1 MSSDRLFDKLI
12 IYVDNMH
19 LYSILSAHLILPM
32 EYDFR
37 KEPLSNRCVSFLLP
51 DSILVFKEPLKKE
64 VFDNNYN
71 PEKMIFPIALELD
84 LNISEIS
91 KLDVSLINLSAE
103 GIKRGARN
111 GRLAD
116 LLRENYDAAIF
127 SGVIPFSKVAT
138 IVFRNED
145 ERKHFLNISSSYS
158 NVFVPIE
165 KTKVDENFFNGTL
178 ALSITDIE
186 SIHYDRHIFHDRKD
200 VKRLDKIRS
209 FLFFMLVPRRVISRS
224 DFVEW
229 NMDKAVLE
237 MLCDSF
243 SGKKKSKA
251 LQHRDD
257 PVKLLNLKF
266 EGDKYSLE
274 NSLRSRTL
282 AYPAE
287 PGPLG
292 TLNLKDILS
301 FLLTG
306 EQEDDRVL
314 AHILSCTNE
323 KNFFNNFVFIKLA
336 EYLIKL
342 NGDLMRDKEKEEI
355 IDMMLKNIKED
366 IQSYI
371 KDEEGVN
378 YVEIDRLKNIYISI
392 FQSLKE
398 AVKNRKKY
406 KDILNEIPQDS
417 DFNVVRSFTIF
428 LNEKDLIPAELDSR
442 LKSIAEAVDQ
452 EDILLKKYVLIFS
465 SLERGFH
472 YLLGKEQKKLDTQIK
487 IVDICLSRV
496 DDKKWPFYLELKKEK
511 PCYAWDDGKGMLLV
525 KSDLYTLPVAR
536 IISAF
541 ELLQIQISEI
551 LKQRDG
557 LQKIKDTVNSLIKN
571 ILFIRESY
579 LGDVEFLIKAPIE
592 INGKSRII
600 HDGQYTKVDP
610 LNGQLSFSF
619 SSRPEVNLKSQ
630 VMERVKTE
638 MEAGNPQ
645 YVYNIIRDLMPLK
658 GTVLKTVKVLMGI
671 EDARQSH

>member
-1 MSSDRLFDKLI
+1 
-12 IYVDNMH
+12 
-19 LYSILSAHLILPM
+19 M

-37 KEPLSNRCVSFLLP
+37 KEPLSNRCISFLLP
-51 DSILVFKEPLKKE
+51 DSYLIFKEPLKKE
-64 VFDNNYN
+64 LFDKNYN

-84 LNISEIS
+84 LNVSEVS

-103 GIKRGARN
+103 GIKGGARN
-111 GRLAD
+111 GRLAE
-116 LLRENYDAAIF
+116 LLKENYDAAVF

-165 KTKVDENFFNGTL
+165 KTKIDESYFNGTL
-178 ALSITDIE
+178 GLSITDIE
-186 SIHYDRHIFHDRKD
+186 SIHYDRHIFHDRKE
-200 VKRLDKIRS
+200 VKKLDKIRS
-209 FLFFMLVPRRVISRS
+209 FLFFMLFPSRVISRS

-229 NMDKAVLE
+229 SMDKAVFE

-243 SGKKKSKA
+243 PVKKKSKA
-251 LQHRDD
+251 LQHQDD

-282 AYPAE
+282 VYPAD

-292 TLNLKDILS
+292 TLSLKEILS
-301 FLLTG
+301 FLLTC
-306 EQEDDRVL
+306 EQEEDPVL
-314 AHILSCTNE
+314 AHILAGTNE

-371 KDEEGVN
+371 KDEERVN
-378 YVEIDRLKNIYISI
+378 YVEIDRLKNLYISI

-406 KDILNEIPQDS
+406 KDILSEIPQDT

-442 LKSIAEAVDQ
+442 LKSLSEAGDPGDV
-452 EDILLKKYVLIFS
+452 LLKKYVLIFS

-487 IVDICLSRV
+487 MVDICLTKV

-511 PCYAWDDGKGMLLV
+511 PCYGWDDGKGMLLV

-551 LKQRDG
+551 LKHKDG
-557 LQKIKDTVNSLIKN
+557 LQKVKDAVNSLIKN
-571 ILFIRESY
+571 ILFLRECY
-579 LGDVEFLIKAPIE
+579 LGDVELLIKAPIE

-600 HDGQYTKVDP
+600 HDGQSAKVDP

-619 SSRPEVNLKSQ
+619 SSLPEVKLKSQ
-630 VMERVKTE
+630 VMERVKME
-638 MEAGNPQ
+638 IEAGNPQ
-645 YVYNIIRDLMPLK
+645 YVYNLIRDLMPLK
-658 GTVLKTVKVLMGI
+658 GTVLKTVKGLMGI
-671 EDARQSH
+671 EDVRHIN

>member
-1 MSSDRLFDKLI
+1 
-12 IYVDNMH
+12 
-19 LYSILSAHLILPM
+19 M

-37 KEPLSNRCVSFLLP
+37 KEPLSNRCISFLLP
-51 DSILVFKEPLKKE
+51 DSYLIFKEPLKKE
-64 VFDNNYN
+64 LFDKNYN

-84 LNISEIS
+84 LNVSEVS

-111 GRLAD
+111 GRLAE
-116 LLRENYDAAIF
+116 LLKENYDAAVF

-165 KTKVDENFFNGTL
+165 KTKIDESYFNGTL
-178 ALSITDIE
+178 GLSITDIE
-186 SIHYDRHIFHDRKD
+186 SIHYDRHIFHDRKE
-200 VKRLDKIRS
+200 VKKLDKIRS
-209 FLFFMLVPRRVISRS
+209 FLFFMLFPSRVISRS

-229 NMDKAVLE
+229 SMDKAVFE

-243 SGKKKSKA
+243 PVKKKSKA
-251 LQHRDD
+251 LQHQDD

-282 AYPAE
+282 VYPAD

-292 TLNLKDILS
+292 TLSLKEILS
-301 FLLTG
+301 FLLTC
-306 EQEDDRVL
+306 EQEEDPVL
-314 AHILSCTNE
+314 AHILAGTNE

-371 KDEEGVN
+371 KDEERVN
-378 YVEIDRLKNIYISI
+378 YVEIDRLKNLYISI

-406 KDILNEIPQDS
+406 KDILSEIPQDT

-442 LKSIAEAVDQ
+442 LKSLSEAGDPGDV
-452 EDILLKKYVLIFS
+452 LLKKYVLIFS

-487 IVDICLSRV
+487 MVDICLTKV

-511 PCYAWDDGKGMLLV
+511 PCYGWDDGKGMLLV

-551 LKQRDG
+551 LKHKDG
-557 LQKIKDTVNSLIKN
+557 LQKVKDAVNSLIKN
-571 ILFIRESY
+571 ILFLRECY
-579 LGDVEFLIKAPIE
+579 LGDVELLIKAPIE

-600 HDGQYTKVDP
+600 HDGQSAKVDP

-619 SSRPEVNLKSQ
+619 SSLPEVKLKSQ
-630 VMERVKTE
+630 VMERVKME
-638 MEAGNPQ
+638 IEAGNPQ
-645 YVYNIIRDLMPLK
+645 YVYNLIRDLMPLK
-658 GTVLKTVKVLMGI
+658 GTVLKTVKGLMGI
-671 EDARQSH
+671 EDVRHID

>member
-1 MSSDRLFDKLI
+1 
-12 IYVDNMH
+12 
-19 LYSILSAHLILPM
+19 M

-37 KEPLSNRCVSFLLP
+37 KEPLSNRCISFLLP
-51 DSILVFKEPLKKE
+51 DSYLIFKEPLKKE
-64 VFDNNYN
+64 LFDKNYN

-84 LNISEIS
+84 LNVSEVS

-103 GIKRGARN
+103 GIKGGARN
-111 GRLAD
+111 GRLAE
-116 LLRENYDAAIF
+116 LLKENYDAAVF

-165 KTKVDENFFNGTL
+165 KTKIDESYFNGTL
-178 ALSITDIE
+178 GLSITDIE
-186 SIHYDRHIFHDRKD
+186 SIHYDRHIFHDRKE
-200 VKRLDKIRS
+200 VKKLDKIRS
-209 FLFFMLVPRRVISRS
+209 FLFFMLFPSRVISRS

-229 NMDKAVLE
+229 SMDKAVFE

-243 SGKKKSKA
+243 PVKKKSKA
-251 LQHRDD
+251 LQHQDD

-282 AYPAE
+282 VYPAD

-292 TLNLKDILS
+292 TLSLKEILS
-301 FLLTG
+301 FLLTC
-306 EQEDDRVL
+306 EQEEDPVL
-314 AHILSCTNE
+314 AHILAGTNE

-371 KDEEGVN
+371 KDEERVN
-378 YVEIDRLKNIYISI
+378 YVEIDRLKNLYISI

-406 KDILNEIPQDS
+406 KDILSEIPQDT

-442 LKSIAEAVDQ
+442 LKSLSEAGDPGDV
-452 EDILLKKYVLIFS
+452 LLKKYVLIFS

-487 IVDICLSRV
+487 MVDICLTKV

-511 PCYAWDDGKGMLLV
+511 PCYGWDDGKGMLLV

-551 LKQRDG
+551 LKQKDG
-557 LQKIKDTVNSLIKN
+557 LQKVKDAVNSLIKN
-571 ILFIRESY
+571 ILFLRECY
-579 LGDVEFLIKAPIE
+579 LGDVELLIKAPIE

-600 HDGQYTKVDP
+600 HDGQSAKVDP

-619 SSRPEVNLKSQ
+619 SSLPEVKLKSQ
-630 VMERVKTE
+630 VMERVKME
-638 MEAGNPQ
+638 IEAGNPQ
-645 YVYNIIRDLMPLK
+645 YVYNLIRDLMPLK
-658 GTVLKTVKVLMGI
+658 GTVLKTVKGLMGI
-671 EDARQSH
+671 EDVRHIN

>member
-1 MSSDRLFDKLI
+1 M
-12 IYVDNMH
+12 
-19 LYSILSAHLILPM
+19 
-32 EYDFR
+32 
-37 KEPLSNRCVSFLLP
+37 P
-51 DSILVFKEPLKKE
+51 DSYLIFKEPLKKE
-64 VFDNNYN
+64 LFDKNYN

-84 LNISEIS
+84 LNVSEVS

-103 GIKRGARN
+103 GIKGGARN
-111 GRLAD
+111 GRLAE
-116 LLRENYDAAIF
+116 LLKENYDAAVF

-165 KTKVDENFFNGTL
+165 KTKIDESYFNGTL
-178 ALSITDIE
+178 GLSITDIE
-186 SIHYDRHIFHDRKD
+186 SIHYDRHIFHDRKE
-200 VKRLDKIRS
+200 VKKLDKIRS
-209 FLFFMLVPRRVISRS
+209 FLFFMLFPSRVISRS

-229 NMDKAVLE
+229 SMDKAVFE

-243 SGKKKSKA
+243 PVKKKSKA
-251 LQHRDD
+251 LQHQDD

-282 AYPAE
+282 VYPAD

-292 TLNLKDILS
+292 TLSLKEILS
-301 FLLTG
+301 FLLTC
-306 EQEDDRVL
+306 EQEEDPVL
-314 AHILSCTNE
+314 AHILAGTNE

-371 KDEEGVN
+371 KDEERVN
-378 YVEIDRLKNIYISI
+378 YVEIDRLKNLYISI

-406 KDILNEIPQDS
+406 KDILSEIPQDT

-442 LKSIAEAVDQ
+442 LKSLSEAGDPGDV
-452 EDILLKKYVLIFS
+452 LLKKYVLIFS

-487 IVDICLSRV
+487 MVDICLTKV

-511 PCYAWDDGKGMLLV
+511 PCYGWDDGKGMLLV

-551 LKQRDG
+551 LKHKDG
-557 LQKIKDTVNSLIKN
+557 LQKVKDAVNSLIKN
-571 ILFIRESY
+571 ILFLRECY
-579 LGDVEFLIKAPIE
+579 LGDVELLIKAPIE

-600 HDGQYTKVDP
+600 HDGQSAKVDP

-619 SSRPEVNLKSQ
+619 SSLPEVKLKSQ
-630 VMERVKTE
+630 VMERVKME
-638 MEAGNPQ
+638 IEAGNPQ
-645 YVYNIIRDLMPLK
+645 YVYNLIRDLMPLK
-658 GTVLKTVKVLMGI
+658 GTVLKTVKGLMGI
-671 EDARQSH
+671 EDVRHIN

>member
-1 MSSDRLFDKLI
+1 MSGDRLFDKLL

-37 KEPLSNRCVSFLLP
+37 KEPLSNRGISFLLP
-51 DSILVFKEPLKKE
+51 DSFLIFKEPLKKE
-64 VFDNNYN
+64 LFDKNYN
-71 PEKMIFPIALELD
+71 QGKTIFPIALELD
-84 LNISEIS
+84 LNISEVS

-103 GIKRGARN
+103 GIKTGARN

-116 LLRENYDAAIF
+116 LLKENYDAAVF

-145 ERKHFLNISSSYS
+145 ERKHFLNISSSYD
-158 NVFVPIE
+158 VFVPIE
-165 KTKVDENFFNGTL
+165 KTKTDESFFNGTL
-178 ALSITDIE
+178 GLSITDIE

-243 SGKKKSKA
+243 AVKKKSKA
-251 LQHRDD
+251 LQHQDD
-257 PVKLLNLKF
+257 PAKLLNLKF

-282 AYPAE
+282 VYPSD

-292 TLNLKDILS
+292 TLSLKEILS
-301 FLLTG
+301 FLLTC
-306 EQEDDRVL
+306 EQEDDPVL
-314 AHILSCTNE
+314 AHILVCTNE

-336 EYLIKL
+336 DYLIKL
-342 NGDLMRDKEKEEI
+342 DDELRDKEKEEI
-355 IDMMLKNIKED
+355 VDKMLKNIKED

-371 KDEEGVN
+371 KDEERVN
-378 YVEIDRLKNIYISI
+378 YVEIDRLKNLYISI

-398 AVKNRKKY
+398 AVKNRKTY
-406 KDILNEIPQDS
+406 KDVLNEIPQDT

-428 LNEKDLIPAELDSR
+428 LHEKESILKELGSR
-442 LKSIAEAVDQ
+442 LKSIAEAGDPGDV
-452 EDILLKKYVLIFS
+452 LLKKYVLIFS

-487 IVDICLSRV
+487 MVDICLTKV

-511 PCYAWDDGKGMLLV
+511 PGYVWDDGKGMLLV

-551 LKQRDG
+551 LKQKDG
-557 LQKIKDTVNSLIKN
+557 LQKVKDTINSLIKN
-571 ILFIRESY
+571 ILFLKGSY
-579 LGDVEFLIKAPIE
+579 LGDVEFVIKAPIE

-600 HDGQYTKVDP
+600 HDHQSAKVDP

-619 SSRPEVNLKSQ
+619 SLLPEVSLKSQ

-638 MEAGNPQ
+638 IEAGNPQ
-645 YVYNIIRDLMPLK
+645 YVYNLVRDLMPLK
-658 GTVLKTVKVLMGI
+658 GTVLKTVKGLMGI
-671 EDARQSH
+671 EDAGQSH

>member
-1 MSSDRLFDKLI
+1 MSSDRLFDKLL

-37 KEPLSNRCVSFLLP
+37 KEPLSNRCISFLLP
-51 DSILVFKEPLKKE
+51 DSYLIFKEPLKKE
-64 VFDNNYN
+64 LFDKNYN

-84 LNISEIS
+84 LNVSEVS

-111 GRLAD
+111 GRLAE
-116 LLRENYDAAIF
+116 LLKENYDAAVF

-165 KTKVDENFFNGTL
+165 KTKIDESYFNGTL
-178 ALSITDIE
+178 GLSITDIE
-186 SIHYDRHIFHDRKD
+186 SIHYDSHIFHDRKE
-200 VKRLDKIRS
+200 VKKLDKIRS
-209 FLFFMLVPRRVISRS
+209 FLFFMLFPSRVISRS

-229 NMDKAVLE
+229 SMDKAVFE

-243 SGKKKSKA
+243 PVKKKSKA
-251 LQHRDD
+251 LQHQDD

-282 AYPAE
+282 VYPAD

-292 TLNLKDILS
+292 TLSLKEILS
-301 FLLTG
+301 FLLTC
-306 EQEDDRVL
+306 EQEEDPVL
-314 AHILSCTNE
+314 AHILAGTNE

-371 KDEEGVN
+371 KDEERVN
-378 YVEIDRLKNIYISI
+378 YVEIDRLKNLYISI

-406 KDILNEIPQDS
+406 KDILSEIPQDT

-442 LKSIAEAVDQ
+442 LKSLSEAGDPGDV
-452 EDILLKKYVLIFS
+452 LLKKYVLIFS

-487 IVDICLSRV
+487 MVDICLTKV

-511 PCYAWDDGKGMLLV
+511 PCYGWDDGKGMLLV

-551 LKQRDG
+551 LKHKDG
-557 LQKIKDTVNSLIKN
+557 LQKVKDAVNSLIKN
-571 ILFIRESY
+571 ILFLRECY
-579 LGDVEFLIKAPIE
+579 LGDVELLIKAPIE

-600 HDGQYTKVDP
+600 HDGQSAKVDP

-619 SSRPEVNLKSQ
+619 SSLPEVKLKSQ
-630 VMERVKTE
+630 VMERVKME
-638 MEAGNPQ
+638 IEAGNPQ
-645 YVYNIIRDLMPLK
+645 YVYNLIRDLMPLK
-658 GTVLKTVKVLMGI
+658 GTVLKTVKGLMGI
-671 EDARQSH
+671 EDVRHIN

>member
-1 MSSDRLFDKLI
+1 MSGDRLFDKLL

-37 KEPLSNRCVSFLLP
+37 KEPLSNRGISFLLP
-51 DSILVFKEPLKKE
+51 DSFLIFKEPLKKE
-64 VFDNNYN
+64 LFDKNYN
-71 PEKMIFPIALELD
+71 QGKTIFPIALELD
-84 LNISEIS
+84 LNISEVS

-103 GIKRGARN
+103 GIKTGARN

-116 LLRENYDAAIF
+116 LLKENYDAAVF

-145 ERKHFLNISSSYS
+145 ERKHFLNISSSYD
-158 NVFVPIE
+158 VFVPIE
-165 KTKVDENFFNGTL
+165 KTKTDESFFNGTL
-178 ALSITDIE
+178 GLSITDIE

-243 SGKKKSKA
+243 PVKKKSKA
-251 LQHRDD
+251 LQHQDD
-257 PVKLLNLKF
+257 PAKLLNLKF

-282 AYPAE
+282 VYPSD

-292 TLNLKDILS
+292 TLSLKEILS
-301 FLLTG
+301 FLLTC
-306 EQEDDRVL
+306 EQEDDPVL
-314 AHILSCTNE
+314 AHILVCTNE

-342 NGDLMRDKEKEEI
+342 DDELRDKEKEEI
-355 IDMMLKNIKED
+355 VDKMLKNIKED

-371 KDEEGVN
+371 KDEERVN
-378 YVEIDRLKNIYISI
+378 YVEIDRLKNLYISI

-406 KDILNEIPQDS
+406 KDVLNEIPQDT

-428 LNEKDLIPAELDSR
+428 LHEKDSIPDELGSR
-442 LKSIAEAVDQ
+442 LKSIAEAGDPGDV
-452 EDILLKKYVLIFS
+452 LLKKYVLIFS

-487 IVDICLSRV
+487 MVDICLTKV

-511 PCYAWDDGKGMLLV
+511 PGYVWDDGKGMLLV

-551 LKQRDG
+551 LKQKDG
-557 LQKIKDTVNSLIKN
+557 LQKVKDTINSLIKN
-571 ILFIRESY
+571 ILFLKGSY
-579 LGDVEFLIKAPIE
+579 LGDVEFVIKAPIE

-600 HDGQYTKVDP
+600 HDHQSAKVDP

-619 SSRPEVNLKSQ
+619 SSLPEVSLKSQ

-638 MEAGNPQ
+638 IEAGNPQ
-645 YVYNIIRDLMPLK
+645 YVYNLVRDLMPLK
-658 GTVLKTVKVLMGI
+658 GTVLKTVKGLMGI
-671 EDARQSH
+671 EDAGQSH

>member
-1 MSSDRLFDKLI
+1 
-12 IYVDNMH
+12 
-19 LYSILSAHLILPM
+19 M

-37 KEPLSNRCVSFLLP
+37 KEPLSNRCISFLLP
-51 DSILVFKEPLKKE
+51 DSYLIFKEPLKKE
-64 VFDNNYN
+64 LFDKNYN

-84 LNISEIS
+84 LNVSEVS

-103 GIKRGARN
+103 GIKGGARN
-111 GRLAD
+111 GRLAE
-116 LLRENYDAAIF
+116 LLKENYDAAVF

-165 KTKVDENFFNGTL
+165 KTKIDESYFNGTL
-178 ALSITDIE
+178 GLSITDIE
-186 SIHYDRHIFHDRKD
+186 SIHYDRHIFHDRKE
-200 VKRLDKIRS
+200 VKKLDKIRS
-209 FLFFMLVPRRVISRS
+209 FLFFMLFPSRVISRS

-229 NMDKAVLE
+229 SMDKAVFE

-243 SGKKKSKA
+243 PVKKKSKA
-251 LQHRDD
+251 LQHQDD

-282 AYPAE
+282 VYPAD

-292 TLNLKDILS
+292 TLSLKEILS
-301 FLLTG
+301 FLLTC
-306 EQEDDRVL
+306 EQEEDPVL
-314 AHILSCTNE
+314 AHILAGTNE

-371 KDEEGVN
+371 KDEERVN
-378 YVEIDRLKNIYISI
+378 YVEIDRLKNLYISI

-406 KDILNEIPQDS
+406 KDILSEIPQDT

-442 LKSIAEAVDQ
+442 LKSLSEAGDPGDV
-452 EDILLKKYVLIFS
+452 LLKKYVLIFS

-487 IVDICLSRV
+487 MVDICLTKV

-511 PCYAWDDGKGMLLV
+511 PCYGWDDGKGMLLV

-551 LKQRDG
+551 LKHKDG
-557 LQKIKDTVNSLIKN
+557 LQKVKDAVNSLIKN
-571 ILFIRESY
+571 ILFLRECY
-579 LGDVEFLIKAPIE
+579 MGDVELLIKAPIE

-600 HDGQYTKVDP
+600 HDGQSAKVDP

-619 SSRPEVNLKSQ
+619 SSLPEVKLKSQ
-630 VMERVKTE
+630 VMERVKME
-638 MEAGNPQ
+638 IEAGNPQ
-645 YVYNIIRDLMPLK
+645 YVYNLIRDLMPLK
-658 GTVLKTVKVLMGI
+658 GTVLKTVKGLMGI
-671 EDARQSH
+671 EDVRHID